1 MKAARLSRRT
11 VTCLIPG
18 DVIDTNSFPTW

>member
-11 VTCLIPG
+11 VTGLIPC
-18 DVIDTNSFPTW
+18 DVIDTISFPT